1 MKLINQIFRTV
12 GNDIKVNYKMYGKHR
27 VNIHGECEHQK
38 RIDEAKK
45 KALKEYQ
52 ERVGCDV

>member
-12 GNDIKVNYKMYGKHR
+12 GNPLRVSYKMYGKHN
-27 VNIHGECEHQK
+27 VNFQGDCEHQK
-38 RIDEAKK
+38 RINEVKK

-52 ERVGCDV
+52 ERVGL